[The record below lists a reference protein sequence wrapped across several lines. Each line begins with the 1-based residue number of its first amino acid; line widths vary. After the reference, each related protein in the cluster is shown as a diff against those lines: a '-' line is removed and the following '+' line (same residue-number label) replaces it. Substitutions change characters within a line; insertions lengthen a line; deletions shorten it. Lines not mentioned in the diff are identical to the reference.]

1 MIKIVSESLPRCC
14 EGGNNVIIEDH
25 LGALLLKTSKSSG
38 VVSDRKQKSNWTCRA
53 YIS

>member
-1 MIKIVSESLPRCC
+1 MIGIVSESYPKAVR
-14 EGGNNVIIEDH
+14 VVTIES
-25 LGALLLKTSKSSG
+25 LKITSSTTFETSKSSG